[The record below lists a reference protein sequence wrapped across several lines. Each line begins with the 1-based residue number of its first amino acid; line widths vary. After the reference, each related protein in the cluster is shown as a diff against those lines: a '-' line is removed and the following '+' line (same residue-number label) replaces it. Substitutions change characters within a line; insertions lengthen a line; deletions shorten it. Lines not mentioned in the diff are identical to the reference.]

1 MIELAALAIL
11 GAVCLALVHVLR
23 VERRQAARERDLL
36 TNQLLHAAR
45 KPWQPAPAVAWPVQ
59 ITTASTPSSGDD
71 GPELLDGDT
80 LIGV

>member
-59 ITTASTPSSGDD
+59 VTTSTVTLDD
-71 GPELLDGDT
+71 AGPELLDGDT